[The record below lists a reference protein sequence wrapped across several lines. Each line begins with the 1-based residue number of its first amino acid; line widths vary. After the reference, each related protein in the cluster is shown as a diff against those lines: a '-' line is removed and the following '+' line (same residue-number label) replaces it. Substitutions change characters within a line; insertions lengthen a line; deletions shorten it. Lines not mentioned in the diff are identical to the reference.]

1 MSIQTLKSRREE
13 INTHTWITKVKNS
26 TCHFP
31 TSLQLSFGI
40 HFLNRLVSVK
50 KRYPK
55 QLYVCKYTG
64 IQQNFFYSKNPNQ
77 GTSEILAYQ
86 LNHFGIFVDL
96 QISFWE
102 QFLSI
107 LWCIFDYWS
116 DRGIFCVFWLLYC
129 CWYMG
134 KIIHFSGSLC
144 KMLKYVFS
152 FFLIYLI

>member
-64 IQQNFFYSKNPNQ
+64 IQQNFFYLKNPNQ
-77 GTSEILAYQ
+77 GTVKYWPISWISLEYLLTCRSVSENNFYP
-86 LNHFGIFVDL
+86 
-96 QISFWE
+96 
-102 QFLSI
+102 
-107 LWCIFDYWS
+107 WCIFDYWS